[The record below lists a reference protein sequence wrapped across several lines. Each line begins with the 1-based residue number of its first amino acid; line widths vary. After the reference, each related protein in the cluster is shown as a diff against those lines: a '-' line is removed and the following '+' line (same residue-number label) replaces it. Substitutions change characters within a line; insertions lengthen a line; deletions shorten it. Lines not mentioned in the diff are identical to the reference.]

1 MIVYITMKK
10 IDEKFLVDIISDEWV
25 NNGIVTK
32 DVYTYIKYKKKNID
46 YKNLKELY
54 IVYEVIDCEPV
65 IIKCPVEQSTLR
77 SVTINVKER
86 YKDHSTITES
96 GSYAYIIGNS
106 YIKIKINK
114 CDLNSIFGYKASTSY
129 SVALAYLLLTYK
141 ERILSKLRAANN
153 IDLYERFVI
162 ASEID
167 LTYGLEYIA
176 KYLKM
181 DYFFKLEDDTK

>member
-167 LTYGLEYIA
+167 LTYGL
-176 KYLKM
+176 
-181 DYFFKLEDDTK
+181 